1 MVFPVVML
9 DYRESWALKNFFW
22 KCFWTFELWH
32 WRRLLSPLDCKEI
45 KPVNLK
51 GISPNFIG
59 RIDAEAETLI
69 FYPPDVK
76 NWLIRKDPDAGED
89 WRQEEKGATED
100 EMTGCHHWHNGHEF
114 EQTMGE
120 NGGQRS
126 LVCCSPWGHIVRH
139 DLATEQQQKLN
150 TKKRLPGETVSPC

>member
-22 KCFWTFELWH
+22 KCFWTFELWR

-51 GISPNFIG
+51 GISPNVHWK
-59 RIDAEAETLI
+59 DWCWSWNLI

-89 WRQEEKGATED
+89 WRQEEK
-100 EMTGCHHWHNGHEF
+100 EMTENEMVAWHHQLDEHES
-114 EQTMGE
+114 EWTLGVGDGQ
-120 NGGQRS
+120 GG
-126 LVCCSPWGHIVRH
+126 LACCSPWGHKKS
-139 DLATEQQQKLN
+139 DTTERLN
-150 TKKRLPGETVSPC
+150 WMTINFN